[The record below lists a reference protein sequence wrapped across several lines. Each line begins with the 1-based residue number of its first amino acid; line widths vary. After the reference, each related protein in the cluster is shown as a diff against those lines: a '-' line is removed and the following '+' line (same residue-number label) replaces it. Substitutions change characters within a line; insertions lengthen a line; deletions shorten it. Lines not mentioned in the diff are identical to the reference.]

1 VLRSPANRLIS
12 RYPLARHTAYGQEL
26 PPPAMPGDPN
36 ECRKYAHRCT
46 ELAAETTDT
55 DLKNRFTDLAAKWT
69 QLAIDLEDA
78 RARNDPQFQK
88 QKT

>member
-1 VLRSPANRLIS
+1 
-12 RYPLARHTAYGQEL
+12 
-26 PPPAMPGDPN
+26 MPGDPN

-78 RARNDPQFQK
+78 RARNRSATEITIAIGAGEFHRRARPK
-88 QKT
+88 RLW

>member
-1 VLRSPANRLIS
+1 
-12 RYPLARHTAYGQEL
+12 
-26 PPPAMPGDPN
+26 MPGDPN

-78 RARNDPQFQK
+78 RARNRSAISKAENVEAASPIEPLLTAQDTFTTK
-88 QKT
+88 